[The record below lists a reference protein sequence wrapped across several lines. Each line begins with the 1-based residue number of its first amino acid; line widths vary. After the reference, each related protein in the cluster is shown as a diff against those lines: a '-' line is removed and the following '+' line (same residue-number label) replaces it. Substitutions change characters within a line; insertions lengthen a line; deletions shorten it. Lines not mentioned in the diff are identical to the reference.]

1 MFPLLAI
8 ILALMPL
15 KATPDNEQPDSLV
28 RLMNAQS
35 AQLVKDFTGA
45 SYRKVIGPASFLH
58 NNTYLICDTAI
69 WNVDDKI
76 INAFGNVQVLQNET
90 VLTSD
95 KLDYLIDENL
105 AQFRGTTV
113 QLQDKDGNTLRTRF
127 LDYNT
132 KDSVA
137 IFERGASFR
146 DKDGQIIESRDGTY
160 DSKIKTFTF
169 SFNVNM
175 FTDSIFVKSPNLK
188 YVSPEGKAYFYS
200 GVDVWKGDNML
211 SSKDGYYSNPDSTF
225 FFTNNVH
232 AQTKDQEAWSDSLF
246 IYRKTKNVLML
257 GNAQIKDTTR
267 KIEAL
272 ANYILYEDSVSR
284 ITMLRDAAM
293 AAVTDEG
300 ETLDTLYIGAD
311 KVVYRII
318 KKCDIVQTEIAA
330 AMARLKDL
338 DVDAVTEYRAKAAA
352 NAKKD
357 SEEESDQKN
366 VESQVKDSV
375 AVQLNPLEK
384 RRAKLAA
391 KQAKKEARLAQ
402 KQTRDTIATIPLD
415 SLSIS
420 DTLALADIP
429 SPVDTVSSQTVSSPV
444 EHVTAEVTDTSDTRP
459 ETSPAFEPTGLQDS
473 NEMPDDMTVA
483 SPDSTAAVTDTLAMN
498 DTLSVKDTLA
508 ALPDTTKIGFLFAN
522 GSVRAFKK
530 NMQMRCDSL
539 IYSDLD
545 SLARLYVSP
554 IIWNE
559 GNRQYSSDSVSI
571 LVKDSRLTRAN
582 LTSNAFVI
590 VQEDTAYFDQIRGSE
605 ILAFFGK
612 DGGLDRFDALGS
624 ASAVF
629 YIEENGAL
637 ATVNKVEAK
646 MLSALLDS
654 NKVQKVFYFDNPK
667 NNAFPTMQLPNED
680 KKMKGFNWKPD
691 DKPESPLDITS
702 LSIRP
707 SERKSYDN
715 RPKANF
721 RYTNSYFPGYIDEIY
736 REIEV
741 RDSLENARRLEAE
754 QQAAKDSLVS
764 AQSDTLAKEKT
775 VVRSDSLSTTVT
787 SPADSLKPEHKGYQA
802 DTLNADKKT
811 ADTENDS
818 LNIRTPADTLANDTL
833 IPRDKWEERY
843 LKREE
848 RKKQREAKWA
858 EMDARDAEKA
868 EAKAAKKLEKQRAK
882 TRRLLEIEEKQ
893 AIKNQKRLDRYIKQM
908 EKQKARRPLTQTVS
922 EGSE

>member
-1 MFPLLAI
+1 
-8 ILALMPL
+8 MPL
-15 KATPDNEQPDSLV
+15 QTTPDNEQPDSLV

-35 AQLVKDFTGA
+35 AQLVKDLDGT

-69 WNVDDKI
+69 WNVDNKI
-76 INAFGNVQVLQNET
+76 INAFGNVQVLQDET
-90 VLTSD
+90 VLTSE

-105 AQFRGTTV
+105 AQFRGTLV

-137 IFERGASFR
+137 VFERGASFR

-169 SFNVNM
+169 SYNVNM
-175 FTDSIFVKSPNLK
+175 FTDSIFVKSPELK

-200 GVDVWKGDNML
+200 GVDAWKDDNML
-211 SSKDGYYSNPDSTF
+211 SANDGYYSNPDSTF

-232 AQTKDQEAWSDSLF
+232 AQTKDQEAWSDTLF
-246 IYRKTKNVLML
+246 IFRNTKNVLML
-257 GNAQIKDTTR
+257 SNAQIKDTTR

-272 ANYILYEDSVSR
+272 ANYIFYEDSLSR

-300 ETLDTLYIGAD
+300 ENQDTLYVGAD
-311 KVVYRII
+311 RVIYQTI
-318 KKCDIVQTEIAA
+318 KKCDILSGEIAA
-330 AMARLKDL
+330 ATARLKDL
-338 DVDAVTEYRAKAAA
+338 DVDAVSEYRAKAAA
-352 NAKKD
+352 SAKKEAD
-357 SEEESDQKN
+357 EESDETQ
-366 VESQVKDSV
+366 QVAQPKDS
-375 AVQLNPLEK
+375 ATVQLNPLEK

-391 KQAKKEARLAQ
+391 KQAKKEARLAR
-402 KQTRDTIATIPLD
+402 KQAKAALSDFPID
-415 SLSIS
+415 SLSIADTLSLAGVTVPEDSISTEIAPSPS
-420 DTLALADIP
+420 DTMTADSTDI
-429 SPVDTVSSQTVSSPV
+429 Q
-444 EHVTAEVTDTSDTRP
+444 TDTPAVTSSE
-459 ETSPAFEPTGLQDS
+459 ET
-473 NEMPDDMTVA
+473 V
-483 SPDSTAAVTDTLAMN
+483 PDSEAPADTTMAVTDT
-498 DTLSVKDTLA
+498 TLA
-508 ALPDTTKIGFLFAN
+508 VQDTIIPPPDTTKIGFLFAK

-530 NMQMRCDSL
+530 DMQMRCDSL

-545 SLARLYVSP
+545 SLARMFISP

-559 GNRQYSSDSVSI
+559 GNRQYSSDSVSVLI
-571 LVKDSRLTRAN
+571 KDSRLARAN

-605 ILAFFGK
+605 ILAYFDK

-629 YIEENGAL
+629 YIEENDAL
-637 ATVNKVEAK
+637 ATVNKVESK

-654 NKVQKVFYFDNPK
+654 NQVQKVFYFDNPH

-680 KKMKGFNWKPD
+680 KRMKGFNWNPD
-691 DKPESPLDITS
+691 DKPKSPLDITS

-715 RPKANF
+715 RPRASF

-736 REIEV
+736 HQIEV
-741 RDSLENARRLEAE
+741 RDSLDRVRRIEAE
-754 QQAAKDSLVS
+754 QARKQAEADSL
-764 AQSDTLAKEKT
+764 AAGQTDTLTTVQADSLAKEKAIVSPDSLKT
-775 VVRSDSLSTTVT
+775 EPGIRQADSLSTDKNPATEAK
-787 SPADSLKPEHKGYQA
+787 ADSLNVKT
-802 DTLNADKKT
+802 DTV
-811 ADTENDS
+811 
-818 LNIRTPADTLANDTL
+818 TPADTITDDTL

-843 LKREE
+843 LKKVE
-848 RKKQREAKWA
+848 RNKQREAKWA

-868 EAKAAKKLEKQRAK
+868 AAKAAKKLEKQRAK
-882 TRRLLEIEEKQ
+882 TRKLLEIEEKQ
-893 AIKNQKRLDRYIKQM
+893 AAKNQKRLDRYIKQM
-908 EKQKARRPLTQTVS
+908 EKQKARRPQPQTGTT
-922 EGSE
+922 GSE

>member
-1 MFPLLAI
+1 MFPFLAI
-8 ILALMPL
+8 LLALMPL
-15 KATPDNEQPDSLV
+15 QTAPDNEQPDSLV

-35 AQLVKDFTGA
+35 AQLVKDFDGT

-76 INAFGNVQVLQNET
+76 INAFGNVQVIQNET
-90 VLTSD
+90 VLSSE

-105 AQFRGTTV
+105 AQFRGTLV

-137 IFERGASFR
+137 VFERGASFR

-169 SFNVNM
+169 SYNVNM
-175 FTDSIFVKSPNLK
+175 FTDSIFVKSPELK

-200 GVDVWKGDNML
+200 GVDAWKDDNML
-211 SSKDGYYSNPDSTF
+211 SANDGYYSNPDSTF

-232 AQTKDQEAWSDSLF
+232 AQTKDQEAWSDTLF
-246 IYRKTKNVLML
+246 IFRNTKNVLML
-257 GNAQIKDTTR
+257 SNAQIKDTTR

-272 ANYILYEDSVSR
+272 ANYIFYEDSLSR
-284 ITMLRDAAM
+284 ITMLKDAAM
-293 AAVTDEG
+293 AAVTNEG
-300 ETLDTLYIGAD
+300 EKLDTLYVGAER
-311 KVVYRII
+311 VIYQTI
-318 KKCDIVQTEIAA
+318 KKSDILSGEIAA
-330 AMARLKDL
+330 ATARLKDL
-338 DVDAVTEYRAKAAA
+338 GVDAVSEYRAKAAA
-352 NAKKD
+352 SAKKEADED
-357 SEEESDQKN
+357 SDETQ
-366 VESQVKDSV
+366 QVAQPKDSV
-375 AVQLNPLEK
+375 TVQLNPLEK

-391 KQAKKEARLAQ
+391 KQAKKEARLAR
-402 KQTRDTIATIPLD
+402 KQAKASLSEFPID
-415 SLSIS
+415 SLSI
-420 DTLALADIP
+420 A
-429 SPVDTVSSQTVSSPV
+429 
-444 EHVTAEVTDTSDTRP
+444 
-459 ETSPAFEPTGLQDS
+459 
-473 NEMPDDMTVA
+473 
-483 SPDSTAAVTDTLAMN
+483 
-498 DTLSVKDTLA
+498 DTLSLAGAPVPEDSISADSTDIQTDTHVVTGSEESVQDSETPADTTLA
-508 ALPDTTKIGFLFAN
+508 VQDTIIPPPDTTKIGFLFAK

-530 NMQMRCDSL
+530 DMQMRCDSL

-545 SLARLYVSP
+545 SLARMFISP

-571 LVKDSRLTRAN
+571 LIKDSRLARAN

-605 ILAFFGK
+605 ILAYFGK
-612 DGGLDRFDALGS
+612 DGDLDRFDALGS

-629 YIEENGAL
+629 YIEENDAL
-637 ATVNKVEAK
+637 ATVNKVESK

-654 NKVQKVFYFDNPK
+654 NQVQKVFYFDNPH

-680 KKMKGFNWKPD
+680 KRMKGFNWNPD
-691 DKPESPLDITS
+691 DKPKSPLDITS

-715 RPKANF
+715 RPRASF

-736 REIEV
+736 HQIEV
-741 RDSLENARRLEAE
+741 RDSLDRVRRIEAE
-754 QQAAKDSLVS
+754 QAGQQAEADSLT
-764 AQSDTLAKEKT
+764 AGQTDTLATVQADSPAKEKAI
-775 VVRSDSLSTTVT
+775 VSPDSLSTSITA
-787 SPADSLKPEHKGYQA
+787 PADSIKSKPNQKSKQTDSLSTVKRPAEKMA
-802 DTLNADKKT
+802 
-811 ADTENDS
+811 DS
-818 LNIRTPADTLANDTL
+818 LNVKTDTVAAADTTSDDTL

-843 LKREE
+843 LKKVE
-848 RKKQREAKWA
+848 RNKQREAKWA
-858 EMDARDAEKA
+858 ELDTRDAEKA
-868 EAKAAKKLEKQRAK
+868 AAKAAKKLEKQRAK

-893 AIKNQKRLDRYIKQM
+893 AAKNQKRLDRYIKQM
-908 EKQKARRPLTQTVS
+908 EKQKARRPQPQTGTT
-922 EGSE
+922 GSE

>member
-1 MFPLLAI
+1 
-8 ILALMPL
+8 MPL
-15 KATPDNEQPDSLV
+15 QTTPDNEQPDSLV

-35 AQLVKDFTGA
+35 AQLVKDLDGT

-69 WNVDDKI
+69 WNVDNKI
-76 INAFGNVQVLQNET
+76 INAFGNVQVLQDET
-90 VLTSD
+90 VLTSE

-105 AQFRGTTV
+105 AQFRGTLV

-137 IFERGASFR
+137 VFERGASFR

-169 SFNVNM
+169 SYNVNM
-175 FTDSIFVKSPNLK
+175 FTDSIFVKSPELK

-200 GVDVWKGDNML
+200 GVDAWKDDNML
-211 SSKDGYYSNPDSTF
+211 SANDGYYSNPDSTF

-232 AQTKDQEAWSDSLF
+232 AQTKDQEAWSDTLF
-246 IYRKTKNVLML
+246 IFRNTKNVLML
-257 GNAQIKDTTR
+257 SNAQIKDTTR

-272 ANYILYEDSVSR
+272 ANYIFYEDSLSR

-300 ETLDTLYIGAD
+300 ENQDTLYVGAD
-311 KVVYRII
+311 RVIYQTI
-318 KKCDIVQTEIAA
+318 KKCDILSGEIAA
-330 AMARLKDL
+330 ATARLKDL
-338 DVDAVTEYRAKAAA
+338 DVDAVSEYRAKAAA
-352 NAKKD
+352 SAKKEAD
-357 SEEESDQKN
+357 EESDETQ
-366 VESQVKDSV
+366 QVAQPKDSV
-375 AVQLNPLEK
+375 TVQLNPLEK

-391 KQAKKEARLAQ
+391 KQAKKEARLAR
-402 KQTRDTIATIPLD
+402 KQAKAALSDFPID
-415 SLSIS
+415 SLSIADTLSLAGVTVPEDSISTETASSPS
-420 DTLALADIP
+420 DTMTADSTDI
-429 SPVDTVSSQTVSSPV
+429 Q
-444 EHVTAEVTDTSDTRP
+444 TDTPAVTSSE
-459 ETSPAFEPTGLQDS
+459 ET
-473 NEMPDDMTVA
+473 V
-483 SPDSTAAVTDTLAMN
+483 PDSEAPADTTMAVTDT
-498 DTLSVKDTLA
+498 TLA
-508 ALPDTTKIGFLFAN
+508 VQDTIIPPPDTTKIGFLFAK

-530 NMQMRCDSL
+530 DMQMRCDSL

-545 SLARLYVSP
+545 SLARMFISP

-559 GNRQYSSDSVSI
+559 GNRQYSSDSVSVLI
-571 LVKDSRLTRAN
+571 KDSRLARAN

-605 ILAFFGK
+605 ILAYFDK

-629 YIEENGAL
+629 YIEENDAL
-637 ATVNKVEAK
+637 ATVNKVESK

-654 NKVQKVFYFDNPK
+654 NQVQKVFYFDNPH

-680 KKMKGFNWKPD
+680 KRMKGFNWNPD
-691 DKPESPLDITS
+691 DKPKSPLDITS

-715 RPKANF
+715 RPRASF

-736 REIEV
+736 HQIEV
-741 RDSLENARRLEAE
+741 RDSLDRVRRIEAE
-754 QQAAKDSLVS
+754 QARKQAEADSL
-764 AQSDTLAKEKT
+764 AAGQTDTLTTVQADSLAKEKAIVSPDSLKT
-775 VVRSDSLSTTVT
+775 EPGIRQADSLSTDKN
-787 SPADSLKPEHKGYQA
+787 PAAEAKADSLNVKT
-802 DTLNADKKT
+802 DTV
-811 ADTENDS
+811 
-818 LNIRTPADTLANDTL
+818 TPADTTTDDTL

-843 LKREE
+843 LKKVE
-848 RKKQREAKWA
+848 RNKQREAKWA

-868 EAKAAKKLEKQRAK
+868 AEKAAKKLEKQRAK
-882 TRRLLEIEEKQ
+882 TRKLLEIEEKQ
-893 AIKNQKRLDRYIKQM
+893 AAKNQKRLDRYIKQM
-908 EKQKARRPLTQTVS
+908 EKQKARRPQPQTGTT
-922 EGSE
+922 GSE